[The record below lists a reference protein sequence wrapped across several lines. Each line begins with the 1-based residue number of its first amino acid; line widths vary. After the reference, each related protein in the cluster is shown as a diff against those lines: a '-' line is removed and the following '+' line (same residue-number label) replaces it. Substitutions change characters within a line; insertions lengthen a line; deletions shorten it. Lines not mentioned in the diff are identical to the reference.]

1 MTQSLFHS
9 TYMHMYRILTRM
21 VRRLFKINSTAFIAL
36 LDKHTFL
43 PTFSTFGLLM
53 SKKDLGLPR
62 WCRGKESAYQCMRR
76 RRHRFNPWVRKIPWR
91 RKWQPTWVF
100 LSGKFHG
107 QRSLVGY
114 SPWGRKELHTTKRL
128 NLHTQ
133 GRSQKK
139 RKKGTVGC
147 AIYGWFANTCK

>member
-1 MTQSLFHS
+1 MCGIVKMTQSLFHS

-62 WCRGKESAYQCMRR
+62 WCKGKESTYQCVRCRR
-76 RRHRFNPWVRKIPWR
+76 QRLDPWVRKIPWR
-91 RKWQPTWVF
+91 RKWQPTPVF

-107 QRSLVGY
+107 QRSLVGH
-114 SPWGRKELHTTKRL
+114 SPGSRKELHT
-128 NLHTQ
+128 ND
-133 GRSQKK
+133 
-139 RKKGTVGC
+139 
-147 AIYGWFANTCK
+147 